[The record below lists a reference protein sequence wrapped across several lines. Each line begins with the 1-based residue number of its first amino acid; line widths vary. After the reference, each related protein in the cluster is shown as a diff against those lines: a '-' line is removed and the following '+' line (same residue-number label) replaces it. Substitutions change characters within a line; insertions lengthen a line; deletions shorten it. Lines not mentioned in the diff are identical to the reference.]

1 MKTLAFISYSRKDK
15 SVAHWLH
22 SKLEKYPYPKVSI
35 SIENRPPDKK
45 YLRPI
50 FIDVKDLSV
59 DEHPFSEKIKA
70 ALRDSRFLI
79 LICSKH

>member
-35 SIENRPPDKK
+35 SIENRLRTKNIYVL
-45 YLRPI
+45 YL
-50 FIDVKDLSV
+50 
-59 DEHPFSEKIKA
+59 
-70 ALRDSRFLI
+70 
-79 LICSKH
+79 